1 MRLVRVAVPVPAL
14 DSLTYSL
21 PDSLET
27 PVVGA
32 RVLVPLGNRVLTGC
46 VVGDAD
52 AADQP
57 ASTIKP
63 IIEVLD
69 AEPFLPA
76 DVVRLATW
84 VADYY
89 ACGIGSA
96 LAAAMPPMAVAG
108 PAGGRPRGFRTV
120 RVASLTV
127 QGLEIARP
135 GRRDGTSSRIGPR
148 QREALDPAGRR
159 ALTGSRPP
167 NWRRAA
173 LARAAISRLA
183 AMGLVAFTRRQVDRD
198 PFHATVRQRA
208 RRSSADHPD
217 GRTGRGPEP
226 TADRSSASGTYQAA
240 LLHGV
245 TGSGKTELYLRLAT
259 EVRRQR
265 PRRAAARAG
274 DCA

>member
-21 PDSLET
+21 PDSLEN

-46 VVGDAD
+46 VVGDAE
-52 AADQP
+52 
-57 ASTIKP
+57 ASDKPPSAIKP

-127 QGLEIARP
+127 QGLEIA
-135 GRRDGTSSRIGPR
+135 DQAEATGPR
-148 QREALDPAGRR
+148 
-159 ALTGSRPP
+159 GS
-167 NWRRAA
+167 
-173 LARAAISRLA
+173 
-183 AMGLVAFTRRQVDRD
+183 DRD
-198 PFHATVRQRA
+198 SE
-208 RRSSADHPD
+208 RR
-217 GRTGRGPEP
+217 
-226 TADRSSASGTYQAA
+226 
-240 LLHGV
+240 
-245 TGSGKTELYLRLAT
+245 
-259 EVRRQR
+259 
-265 PRRAAARAG
+265 
-274 DCA
+274 